1 MDATHQVSC
10 IVCGQEKPAEEGLF
24 IVSQF
29 VCLSCEAEMVET
41 DVKDVKYPFFIHQL
55 RKLWYRRNA

>member
-1 MDATHQVSC
+1 MDATRQVSC
-10 IVCGQEKPAEEGLF
+10 IVCGQEKLAEEGLF

-55 RKLWYRRNA
+55 RKLMLRRNA